1 MEQHIQSPSRRHF
14 RRCKV
19 SVPHSSRQCQEDAK
33 EQRSFDPRAG
43 RVYGVNLSL
52 HALLSPWHGLF
63 LLKRSYEYYFRCSRS
78 GIHCRQGA
86 GMMWTFTIL
95 LDPVASALKYCLDLP
110 GRLPL
115 EVLTFLRVKRR
126 KLLKLKHLEIEF
138 VNASRRSR

>member
-1 MEQHIQSPSRRHF
+1 MRYFLRGTGCPLLLE
-14 RRCKV
+14 RC
-19 SVPHSSRQCQEDAK
+19 
-33 EQRSFDPRAG
+33 
-43 RVYGVNLSL
+43 
-52 HALLSPWHGLF
+52 
-63 LLKRSYEYYFRCSRS
+63 YEYYFRCSRS

-95 LDPVASALKYCLDLP
+95 LDPVASALKYWLDLP